1 MSKSL
6 KKKNYS
12 QEEDIEMSP
21 VNETKVQDNQSSNE
35 IIVADSSLRNLYQ
48 LGYNSRSLTKTV
60 INSIKFHSVV
70 ENIKCYLNNNELSV
84 KAAGPLLLG
93 LTRVY
98 EKQIKNLNEELTL
111 MFQIK
116 RGEKADPKENKAN
129 DKMTKSKIKKINLDS
144 TEENSASVISQST
157 SKSFFNAGMGLS
169 RGTGNSSMNNILSL
183 SPLNE
188 GLFSLLNKDKD
199 SDKQKSELM
208 TPSRFLQSESMNRS
222 PNTAGI
228 FRAQSEFSNT
238 ASKNKLDLNMI
249 NSNSNF
255 KNSNMILEK
264 SIFEEE
270 NQDINNFYQFISNN
284 AKDLLNENTD
294 LNREDNDYNTGL
306 DLNYDLNLNL
316 NVTDP
321 KTEDLAKQLVF
332 NSDSK
337 SLLNLNNLTMANN
350 NSTQPVNLK
359 VKSRKIPVNTKLE
372 YDEDVEMIPENIFEE
387 DQKEEEVLYKFR
399 NRAKEQMT
407 DFNYLLQ
414 EKSVINTLNSQFNP
428 LHANQ
433 YLNKENSKLESISK
447 LHQQEPDES
456 LIHNFSNLDFKDFG
470 LKEDNYLKEKLNK
483 ILEEEKR
490 EEEEKNSKE
499 ENKFEQEQDDFQ
511 QGMDDLNHQPN
522 FDDNF
527 NNIPDG
533 DQKLEYF
540 KNSVLDILQTEKLP
554 TSSRKKNAGNEIT
567 FTKLTKK
574 METEFPPHQVFYN
587 LLCLA
592 QKENNLINLNQEKVF
607 KNEAIKISQI

>member
-129 DKMTKSKIKKINLDS
+129 EKMTKSKIKKINLDS
-144 TEENSASVISQST
+144 TEENSTSVISQST

-284 AKDLLNENTD
+284 ANELLNQNTD
-294 LNREDNDYNTGL
+294 LNREDHDYNTGL

-399 NRAKEQMT
+399 NKAKEHMT

-490 EEEEKNSKE
+490 EEEKNSKE
-499 ENKFEQEQDDFQ
+499 ENKFDQEQEDFQ
-511 QGMDDLNHQPN
+511 QGMDDLNHQQN
-522 FDDNF
+522 FDDNY

-592 QKENNLINLNQEKVF
+592 QKENNLINLDQEQVF